1 VVQQALATRIYLFNA
16 MQSAIVIKQ
25 LKLWAH
31 VGVLGWEREFGQWFE
46 LDLWLYYDLSSAALT
61 DQIDHTINYA
71 DVINIIR
78 KLSKLINCN
87 TIEYF
92 SEQIFEALEAKFGI
106 FPMELE
112 LKKCDAPIPAFN
124 GVVSVKRSR
133 NQFKSPE

>member
-1 VVQQALATRIYLFNA
+1 
-16 MQSAIVIKQ
+16 MQSAIIIRQ

-31 VGVLGWEREFGQWFE
+31 VGVLNWEREFGQWFE
-46 LDLWLYYDLSSAALT
+46 LDIWLYYDLSSAAST
-61 DQIDHTINYA
+61 DQIEHTINYA
-71 DVINIIR
+71 DVIITIR
-78 KLSKLINCN
+78 NLSELINCS

-92 SEQIFEALEAKFGI
+92 SEQIFEVLEAKFGI

>member
-1 VVQQALATRIYLFNA
+1 MVQQALATRIYLFNA
-16 MQSAIVIKQ
+16 MKSAIVIKQ

-46 LDLWLYYDLSSAALT
+46 LDLWLYYDLNSAALT

-71 DVINIIR
+71 NVINTIR

-92 SEQIFEALEAKFGI
+92 SEQIFEALESKFGI

>member
-71 DVINIIR
+71 DVINTIR

>member
-1 VVQQALATRIYLFNA
+1 
-16 MQSAIVIKQ
+16 MQSAIIIRQ

-31 VGVLGWEREFGQWFE
+31 VGVFNWEREFGQWFE
-46 LDLWLYYDLSSAALT
+46 LDIWLYYDLSSAAST
-61 DQIDHTINYA
+61 DQIEHTINYA
-71 DVINIIR
+71 DVIITIR
-78 KLSKLINCN
+78 NLSELINCS

-92 SEQIFEALEAKFGI
+92 SEQIFEVLEAKFGI

-112 LKKCDAPIPAFN
+112 LKKCDAPIPAFS

>member
-1 VVQQALATRIYLFNA
+1 
-16 MQSAIVIKQ
+16 MESAIIIRQ
-25 LKLWAH
+25 LKIWAH
-31 VGVLGWEREFGQWFE
+31 VGVLKWERELGQWFE
-46 LDLWLYYDLSSAALT
+46 LDLWLYYDLSSAVLT
-61 DQIDHTINYA
+61 DQIEHTINYA
-71 DVINIIR
+71 DVINTIR
-78 KLSKLINCN
+78 KLSELINCN

-92 SEQIFEALEAKFGI
+92 SEQIFEVLEAKFGI

>member
-1 VVQQALATRIYLFNA
+1 
-16 MQSAIVIKQ
+16 MQSAIIIRQ
-25 LKLWAH
+25 LKIWAH
-31 VGVLGWEREFGQWFE
+31 VGVLKLEREFGQWFE

-61 DQIDHTINYA
+61 DQIEHTINYA
-71 DVINIIR
+71 DVINTIR
-78 KLSKLINCN
+78 KLSKLISCN

>member
-1 VVQQALATRIYLFNA
+1 
-16 MQSAIVIKQ
+16 MQSAIIIRQ

-31 VGVLGWEREFGQWFE
+31 VGVLNWEREFGQWFE
-46 LDLWLYYDLSSAALT
+46 LDIWLYYDLSSAAST
-61 DQIDHTINYA
+61 DQIEHTINYA
-71 DVINIIR
+71 DVIITIR
-78 KLSKLINCN
+78 NLSELINCS

-92 SEQIFEALEAKFGI
+92 SEQIFEVLEAKFGI

-112 LKKCDAPIPAFN
+112 LKKCDAPIPAFS

>member
-1 VVQQALATRIYLFNA
+1 
-16 MQSAIVIKQ
+16 MQSAIIIRQ
-25 LKLWAH
+25 LKIWAH
-31 VGVLGWEREFGQWFE
+31 VGVLKWERELGQWFE

-61 DQIDHTINYA
+61 DQIEHTINYVE
-71 DVINIIR
+71 VISIIR
-78 KLSKLINCN
+78 KLSELINCN

-92 SEQIFEALEAKFGI
+92 SEQIFEVLEAKFGI

>member
-1 VVQQALATRIYLFNA
+1 
-16 MQSAIVIKQ
+16 MQSAIVIRQ

-71 DVINIIR
+71 DVINTIR

-112 LKKCDAPIPAFN
+112 LKKCDAPIPGFN

>member
-1 VVQQALATRIYLFNA
+1 MVQQALATRIYLFNA

-92 SEQIFEALEAKFGI
+92 SEQIFEALEAKFGT

>member
-1 VVQQALATRIYLFNA
+1 
-16 MQSAIVIKQ
+16 MQSAIIIRQ
-25 LKLWAH
+25 LKIWAH
-31 VGVLGWEREFGQWFE
+31 VGVLKWERELGQWFE
-46 LDLWLYYDLSSAALT
+46 LDLWLYYDLSSAVLT
-61 DQIDHTINYA
+61 NQIEHTINYA
-71 DVINIIR
+71 DVINTIR
-78 KLSKLINCN
+78 KLSELINCN

-92 SEQIFEALEAKFGI
+92 SEQIFEVLEAKFGI

>member
-1 VVQQALATRIYLFNA
+1 MVQQALATRIYLFNA
-16 MQSAIVIKQ
+16 MKSAIVIKQ

-46 LDLWLYYDLSSAALT
+46 LDLWLYYDLNSAALT

-71 DVINIIR
+71 DVINTIR

>member
-1 VVQQALATRIYLFNA
+1 
-16 MQSAIVIKQ
+16 MQSAIVIRQ

-61 DQIDHTINYA
+61 DQIEHTINYA
-71 DVINIIR
+71 DVINTIR
-78 KLSKLINCN
+78 KLNKLISCN

-133 NQFKSPE
+133 NQFRSPE

>member
-1 VVQQALATRIYLFNA
+1 
-16 MQSAIVIKQ
+16 MQSAIIIRQ

-31 VGVLGWEREFGQWFE
+31 VGVLKWEREFGQWFE
-46 LDLWLYYDLSSAALT
+46 LDLWLYYDLSGAALT
-61 DQIDHTINYA
+61 DQIEHTVNYA
-71 DVINIIR
+71 DVIKTIHE
-78 KLSKLINCN
+78 LSELINCN

-92 SEQIFEALEAKFGI
+92 SEQIFEVLEAKFGI

>member
-1 VVQQALATRIYLFNA
+1 

-61 DQIDHTINYA
+61 DQIEHTINYA
-71 DVINIIR
+71 DVINTIR
-78 KLSKLINCN
+78 KLSKLISCN

-112 LKKCDAPIPAFN
+112 LKKCGAPIPAFN

>member
-1 VVQQALATRIYLFNA
+1 
-16 MQSAIVIKQ
+16 MQSAIIIRQ
-25 LKLWAH
+25 LKIWAH
-31 VGVLGWEREFGQWFE
+31 VGVLKWERELGQWFE

-61 DQIDHTINYA
+61 DQIEHTINYA
-71 DVINIIR
+71 DVINTVR
-78 KLSKLINCN
+78 KLSELINCN

-92 SEQIFEALEAKFGI
+92 SEQIFEVLEAKFGI

>member
-1 VVQQALATRIYLFNA
+1 
-16 MQSAIVIKQ
+16 MQSAIIIRQ
-25 LKLWAH
+25 LKIWAH
-31 VGVLGWEREFGQWFE
+31 VGVLKWERELGQWFE
-46 LDLWLYYDLSSAALT
+46 LDLWLFYDFSSAALT
-61 DQIDHTINYA
+61 DQIEHTINYA
-71 DVINIIR
+71 DVINTIR
-78 KLSKLINCN
+78 KLSELINCN

-92 SEQIFEALEAKFGI
+92 SEQIFEVLEAKFGI

>member
-1 VVQQALATRIYLFNA
+1 
-16 MQSAIVIKQ
+16 MQSAIIIRQ
-25 LKLWAH
+25 LKIWAH
-31 VGVLGWEREFGQWFE
+31 VGVLKWERELGQWFE
-46 LDLWLYYDLSSAALT
+46 LDLWLFYDFSSAALT
-61 DQIDHTINYA
+61 DQIEHTINYA
-71 DVINIIR
+71 DVIDTIR
-78 KLSKLINCN
+78 KLSELINCN

-92 SEQIFEALEAKFGI
+92 SEQIFEVLEAKFGI

>member
-1 VVQQALATRIYLFNA
+1 
-16 MQSAIVIKQ
+16 
-25 LKLWAH
+25 LK
-31 VGVLGWEREFGQWFE
+31 WERELGQWFE

-61 DQIDHTINYA
+61 DQVEHTINYA
-71 DVINIIR
+71 DVIDTIR
-78 KLSKLINCN
+78 KLSELINCN
-87 TIEYF
+87 TIEHF
-92 SEQIFEALEAKFGI
+92 SEQIFEVIEAKFGI

>member
-1 VVQQALATRIYLFNA
+1 
-16 MQSAIVIKQ
+16 MQSAIIIRQ
-25 LKLWAH
+25 LKIWAH
-31 VGVLGWEREFGQWFE
+31 VGVLKWERELGQWFE

-61 DQIDHTINYA
+61 DQVEHTINYA
-71 DVINIIR
+71 DVIDTIR
-78 KLSKLINCN
+78 KLSELINCN

-92 SEQIFEALEAKFGI
+92 SEQIFEVLEAKFGI

>member
-1 VVQQALATRIYLFNA
+1 
-16 MQSAIVIKQ
+16 MQSAIIIRQ
-25 LKLWAH
+25 LKIWAH
-31 VGVLGWEREFGQWFE
+31 VGVLKWERELGQWFE

-61 DQIDHTINYA
+61 DQIEHTINYA
-71 DVINIIR
+71 DVIKTIR
-78 KLSKLINCN
+78 KLSELINCN

-92 SEQIFEALEAKFGI
+92 SEQIFEVLEAKFGI

>member
-1 VVQQALATRIYLFNA
+1 
-16 MQSAIVIKQ
+16 MQSAIIIRQ
-25 LKLWAH
+25 LKIWAH
-31 VGVLGWEREFGQWFE
+31 VGVLKWERELGQWFE

-61 DQIDHTINYA
+61 DQIEHTINYA
-71 DVINIIR
+71 DVINTIR
-78 KLSKLINCN
+78 KLSELINCN

-92 SEQIFEALEAKFGI
+92 SEQIFEVLEAKFGI

>member
-1 VVQQALATRIYLFNA
+1 
-16 MQSAIVIKQ
+16 MQSAIIIRQ
-25 LKLWAH
+25 LKIWAH
-31 VGVLGWEREFGQWFE
+31 VGVLNWERELGQWFE
-46 LDLWLYYDLSSAALT
+46 LDLWLYYDLSSAVLT
-61 DQIDHTINYA
+61 DQIEHTINYA
-71 DVINIIR
+71 DVINTIR
-78 KLSKLINCN
+78 KLSELINCN

-92 SEQIFEALEAKFGI
+92 SEQIFEVLEAKFGI

>member
-1 VVQQALATRIYLFNA
+1 
-16 MQSAIVIKQ
+16 MQSAIIIRQ
-25 LKLWAH
+25 LKIWAH
-31 VGVLGWEREFGQWFE
+31 VGVLKWERELGQWFE
-46 LDLWLYYDLSSAALT
+46 LDLWLYYDLSSAVLT
-61 DQIDHTINYA
+61 DQIEHTINYA
-71 DVINIIR
+71 DVINTIR
-78 KLSKLINCN
+78 KLSELINCN

-92 SEQIFEALEAKFGI
+92 SEQIFEVLEAKFGI

>member
-1 VVQQALATRIYLFNA
+1 
-16 MQSAIVIKQ
+16 MQSAIIIRQ
-25 LKLWAH
+25 LKIWAH
-31 VGVLGWEREFGQWFE
+31 VGVLKWEREFGQWFE
-46 LDLWLYYDLSSAALT
+46 LDLWLFYDFSSAALT
-61 DQIDHTINYA
+61 DQIEHTINYA
-71 DVINIIR
+71 DVINAIR
-78 KLSKLINCN
+78 KLSELINCN

-92 SEQIFEALEAKFGI
+92 SEQIFEVLEAKFGI

>member
-1 VVQQALATRIYLFNA
+1 

>member
-1 VVQQALATRIYLFNA
+1 
-16 MQSAIVIKQ
+16 MQSAIIIRQ
-25 LKLWAH
+25 LKIWAH
-31 VGVLGWEREFGQWFE
+31 VGVLKWERELGQWFE
-46 LDLWLYYDLSSAALT
+46 LDLWLYYDLSSAVLT
-61 DQIDHTINYA
+61 DQIEHTINYA
-71 DVINIIR
+71 DVIKTIR
-78 KLSKLINCN
+78 KLSELINCN

-92 SEQIFEALEAKFGI
+92 SEQIFEVLEAKFGI

>member
-1 VVQQALATRIYLFNA
+1 
-16 MQSAIVIKQ
+16 MQSAIIIRQ
-25 LKLWAH
+25 LKIWAH
-31 VGVLGWEREFGQWFE
+31 VGVLKWERELGQWFE
-46 LDLWLYYDLSSAALT
+46 LDLWLFYDFSSAALT
-61 DQIDHTINYA
+61 DQIEHTINYV
-71 DVINIIR
+71 DVINAIR
-78 KLSKLINCN
+78 KLSELINCN

-92 SEQIFEALEAKFGI
+92 SEQIFEVLEAKFGI

>member
-1 VVQQALATRIYLFNA
+1 
-16 MQSAIVIKQ
+16 MQSAIIIRQ
-25 LKLWAH
+25 LKIWAH
-31 VGVLGWEREFGQWFE
+31 VGVLKWERELGQWFE
-46 LDLWLYYDLSSAALT
+46 LDLWLFYDFSSAALT
-61 DQIDHTINYA
+61 DQIEHTINYA
-71 DVINIIR
+71 DVINAIR
-78 KLSKLINCN
+78 KLSELINCN

-92 SEQIFEALEAKFGI
+92 SEQIFEVLEAKFGI

>member
-1 VVQQALATRIYLFNA
+1 
-16 MQSAIVIKQ
+16 MQSAIVIRQ

-133 NQFKSPE
+133 NQFRSPE